1 MSKILEKIIYKSLY
15 EYCVS
20 NELLISENSGL
31 KRNDS
36 IVNQL
41 IAITHNIYKSLD
53 SGKDVCA
60 IFLDVSKA
68 FDKVWHEGLIFKLR
82 QFGITC
88 TLISLLEN
96 YLTGRSQRVVLN
108 GKTSPSQY
116 ISAGVPQ
123 GSIPGPLLFLI

>member
-20 NELLISENSGL
+20 NELLISENSGFN
-31 KRNDS
+31 RNDS
-36 IVNQL
+36 TVNQL

-60 IFLDVSKA
+60 IFLNVSKA
-68 FDKVWHEGLIFKLR
+68 IDKVWHEGLIFKLR
-82 QFGITC
+82 QFGITD

-96 YLTGRSQRVVLN
+96 YLTDRSQRVVPN
-108 GKTSPSQY
+108 GKTSPSQS
-116 ISAGVPQ
+116 ISAG
-123 GSIPGPLLFLI
+123 FLRVQFLVLCYF